1 MSTSPEAY
9 AVGQKVMLLLHTG
22 QPSSK
27 RYEVVKVWRYPTTF
41 RYLLDTGYVADHG
54 ELRALEGAE
63 AGADGAS
70 GPAAPDL
77 APPEA

>member
-9 AVGQKVMLLLHTG
+9 TVGQKVMLLLHPG
-22 QPSSK
+22 QPSTK

-54 ELRALEGAE
+54 ELRPLEGAE
-63 AGADGAS
+63 ADGAV
-70 GPAAPDL
+70 AAPPDG
-77 APPEA
+77 APPAV